1 MGLRAQVRN
10 MSSEQINVNEKK
22 GLLKTLNEL
31 IDQFLEGKY
40 DKFSLSFEEYLR
52 LSDEE
57 YWDLIGNNFDSSSG
71 AVNNLGQYLIDK
83 YSYDIEDYEKCVKI
97 TKKIFITYHYDENNN
112 YVIHS
117 IEGLTEKREII
128 PLLCE

>member
-1 MGLRAQVRN
+1 

-40 DKFSLSFEEYLR
+40 DKISLNFEEYLR

-57 YWDLIGNNFDSSSG
+57 YWDLIGNNFDSSGG

-97 TKKIFITYHYDENNN
+97 KKKIFITYHYDE
-112 YVIHS
+112 
-117 IEGLTEKREII
+117 KII
-128 PLLCE
+128 T

>member
-1 MGLRAQVRN
+1 MR
-10 MSSEQINVNEKK
+10 KK

-40 DKFSLSFEEYLR
+40 DNFTLSFEEYLR

-57 YWDLIGNNFDSSSG
+57 YWDLIANFDSSGG

-117 IEGLTEKREII
+117 IEGVTEKREII

>member
-1 MGLRAQVRN
+1 MSGQV
-10 MSSEQINVNEKK
+10 SEQKQI
-22 GLLKTLNEL
+22 LKTLNEL

-40 DKFSLSFEEYLR
+40 DKFSLTFEEYLR

-71 AVNNLGQYLIDK
+71 TLNNLGQYFIDK
-83 YSYDIEDYEKCVKI
+83 YSYDIEDYEKCKKI

-117 IEGLTEKREII
+117 IEGFTEKREVN

>member
-1 MGLRAQVRN
+1 
-10 MSSEQINVNEKK
+10 MSGQINEQKQI
-22 GLLKTLNEL
+22 LKTLNEL

-40 DKFSLSFEEYLR
+40 DKFSLSFEEYLT
-52 LSDEE
+52 LTDEE
-57 YWDLIGNNFDSSSG
+57 YMNLIGNYFDTASG
-71 AVNNLGQYLIDK
+71 ALNNLGEYLIEA

-97 TKKIFITYHYDENNN
+97 TKKIFITYHFDENYN

-117 IEGLTEKREII
+117 IEGLTVRREVN

>member
-1 MGLRAQVRN
+1 VSGQV
-10 MSSEQINVNEKK
+10 SEQKQI
-22 GLLKTLNEL
+22 LKTINEL

-40 DKFSLSFEEYLR
+40 DKFTLSFAEYLR

-57 YWDLIGNNFDSSSG
+57 YWDLIGNFDSSGG
-71 AVNNLGQYLIDK
+71 AVNNLGQYLIDTF
-83 YSYDIEDYEKCVKI
+83 SYDIEDYEKCVI
-97 TKKIFITYHYDENNN
+97 VRKKVFITYHFDENNN

-117 IEGLTEKREII
+117 IEGVTEKREVN